1 MRIADQRHAMRI
13 SEHEKQTILD
23 TVTAAD
29 ADAEVYLFGS
39 RVDDAKMGGDI
50 NLLALSRKIDL
61 MAKLD
66 VLAALHKSI
75 GEQKI
80 DIVIVPDASQPFAR
94 MAISSGA
101 RL

>member
-1 MRIADQRHAMRI
+1 MRI
-13 SEHEKQTILD
+13 SEHEKQAILES
-23 TVTAAD
+23 VAATD
-29 ADAEVYLFGS
+29 ADAQVYLVGS

-50 NLLALSRKIDL
+50 DLLVLSRKIDL
-61 MAKLD
+61 LTKLD

-80 DIVIVPDASQPFAR
+80 DLVVFPDANQPFAR
-94 MAISSGA
+94 MAISGGA